1 MRVRVMILLA
11 LLGSLSAACSV
22 VGDGKVNPV
31 SPPFGLDDTVVSS
44 TEAPS
49 TTALA
54 TTTIVP
60 EPSTTIIPTEPVRQY
75 YISGAQLLFVTTPL
89 PAGAGLTQ
97 IMAALQAGPEP
108 LGALAVGLRSAV
120 PGPQDGDIIVTDN
133 RAGIALVTLP
143 ANFFDKVPV
152 TDQRLATAQI
162 VLTLTDS
169 RGIGQVQFDQAV
181 PKPSGALAAAGKPL
195 THADYASMLNAPS
208 SSTSTSSTSS
218 TGP

>member
-1 MRVRVMILLA
+1 MLA
-11 LLGSLSAACSV
+11 AGKLGFELRIAAPRKYQPSPDLIKRA
-22 VGDGKVNPV
+22 GGK
-31 SPPFGLDDTVVSS
+31 
-44 TEAPS
+44 
-49 TTALA
+49 
-54 TTTIVP
+54 
-60 EPSTTIIPTEPVRQY
+60 
-75 YISGAQLLFVTTPL
+75 
-89 PAGAGLTQ
+89 
-97 IMAALQAGPEP
+97 
-108 LGALAVGLRSAV
+108 
-120 PGPQDGDIIVTDN
+120 IIVTDN

-181 PKPSGALAAAGKPL
+181 PKPSGALAPAGKPL